1 MFKLRGLHNNK
12 KPGGFFD
19 NSLAIITAFFMI
31 LKKMNLALGQND
43 RYLCYISAIWEEPL
57 CVMANRSLYICIH
70 RFMNPWM
77 SVSLYPRIH
86 VSPHLWLLGFS
97 YSWTSLNPYPSV
109 VRWTVWAMV
118 YEGLWANRGM
128 VKKQILKVRKK
139 MQKIIKEM

>member
-1 MFKLRGLHNNK
+1 MFKLRGLHDNK
-12 KPGGFFD
+12 KPGDFFD
-19 NSLAIITAFFMI
+19 DSLAIITAFFMI
-31 LKKMNLALGQND
+31 FKKWIWHLAKMTITSVTFQQFGRSHYVLWPTD
-43 RYLCYISAIWEEPL
+43 PCISASTDLWIFG
-57 CVMANRSLYICIH
+57 CQY
-70 RFMNPWM
+70 
-77 SVSLYPRIH
+77 LYPRIH